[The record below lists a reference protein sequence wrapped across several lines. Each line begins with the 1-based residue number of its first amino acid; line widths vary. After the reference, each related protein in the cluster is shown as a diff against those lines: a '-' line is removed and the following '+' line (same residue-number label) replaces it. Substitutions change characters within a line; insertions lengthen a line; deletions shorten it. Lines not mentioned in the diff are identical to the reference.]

1 MIARVLINRNIDSL
15 NREFSYLIPKEM
27 NAFVGARV
35 VVPFGRGNSKII
47 GIIVEISDEDDSDIE
62 LKPILE
68 ILDEEPLIT
77 QKDIDTASFISEKT
91 FSNKIESLK
100 LFLPPMDLNSIQKDL
115 YSTRNLELVD
125 ESKFSHE
132 EIREKLDSGEFKY
145 SYSLKNQPS
154 MYTKKILYTKKE
166 ADDLSDKQMA
176 VYNMVKSGD
185 YSRTDIMKR
194 LSISDSPIK
203 TLIKNEYIGER
214 VVVQK
219 IIGKKVSQYKKHQL
233 NEIQRNVVDGIFKDY
248 KSANNKFLI
257 NGVTGSGKTEVYL
270 QIVEEVLKDN
280 KSAIILVPEIGL
292 TPQTVA
298 RFKGR
303 FNEEVAI
310 IHSKLTQKERY
321 DQWMRIKN
329 GDIRIVVGARSAIFS
344 PVQNLGIIIIDEEHD
359 NSYVSSHT
367 PKYKTVDI
375 AEFMADINNAML
387 ILGSA
392 TPSLD
397 SYYKASKGIYR
408 LYEMN
413 ERANGKSLPKIEVAD
428 MALELNNG
436 NTSIFSLKLYEAIL
450 DNLKNKKQTMLFLN
464 RRGYSGF
471 VSCRTCG
478 EAIKCEDCD
487 VSMTYHKNMNRLVCH
502 YCGKSIAL
510 PEKCPNCGSDKI
522 KDFGIGTEQVEYI
535 TKKLFPHARVERM
548 DRDTMSRKNS
558 HYDIYQRMNSG
569 DIDILIGTQMI
580 AKGLDFKNVTLVG
593 IIAADM
599 LLKIPDYRACEW
611 MYSLIRQV
619 SGRAGRG
626 EDEGRVILQT
636 YQPEHFAIKLSVNGE
651 YEEFFKTEM
660 KVRKEFLYPPFTK
673 LILVQKTS
681 TDNMTAHNDLM
692 DVYHK
697 LTKFVIDN
705 DVTVKVLHPNPS
717 PIAKIKNEYRWQF
730 IIKSPDKYVSKIIEF
745 LKNFNSK
752 EINVSVDPISM
763 M

>member
-47 GIIVEISDEDDSDIE
+47 GIIVEICDEDDSDIE

-115 YSTRNLELVD
+115 YSTRTLELVD
-125 ESKFSHE
+125 ESKFGHE
-132 EIREKLDSGEFKY
+132 KIREKLDSGEFKY

-154 MYTKKILYTKKE
+154 MYTKKILYAKNE
-166 ADDLSDKQMA
+166 VDDLSEKQMS
-176 VYNMVKSGD
+176 VYNIIKSGN
-185 YSRTDIMKR
+185 YSRSDIMKR

-203 TLIKNEYIGER
+203 TLIKNGYIGER

-219 IIGKKVSQYKKHQL
+219 FIGKEVSQYKKHQL

-359 NSYVSSHT
+359 NSYISSHT

-375 AEFMADINNAML
+375 AEFMADINNAMM

-548 DRDTMSRKNS
+548 DRDTMSKKNS

-611 MYSLIRQV
+611 MYSLVRQV

-673 LILVQKTS
+673 IILVQKNS
-681 TDNMTAHNDLM
+681 TDNMIAHNDLM

-705 DVTVKVLHPNPS
+705 DITAKVLHPNPS

-730 IIKSPDKYVSKIIEF
+730 IIKSPDKNVSKIIEF

>member
-1 MIARVLINRNIDSL
+1 MNARVLINRNIDSL

-219 IIGKKVSQYKKHQL
+219 FIGKKVSQYKKHQL

-375 AEFMADINNAML
+375 AEFMADINNVML

-673 LILVQKTS
+673 IILVQKTS

-705 DVTVKVLHPNPS
+705 DITAKVLHPNPS

-745 LKNFNSK
+745 LKIFNSK